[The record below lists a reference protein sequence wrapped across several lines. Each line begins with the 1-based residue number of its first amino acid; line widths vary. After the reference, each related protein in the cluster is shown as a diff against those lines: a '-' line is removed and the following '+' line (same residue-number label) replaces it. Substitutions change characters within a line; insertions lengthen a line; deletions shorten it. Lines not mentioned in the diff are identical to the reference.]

1 MDVEILVSREISEG
15 VVIWKMYGIMVWV
28 GWIVSGVVEGRNSG
42 VQDRVEYSRGC
53 WVSGWDKIFVEEGVS
68 EGTR

>member
-1 MDVEILVSREISEG
+1 MDVEILVSREISAG
-15 VVIWKMYGIMVWV
+15 VVKWKMYGIIVRL
-28 GWIVSGVVEGRNSG
+28 GWIVRWVVEGRNSG
-42 VQDRVEYSRGC
+42 VQDGVEYSRGC